1 MLDWTALPQNPL
13 FWATAIVAVLLT
25 GISKGGFGGLALFAV
40 PILAL
45 TVSPIRGAAIM
56 LPILIVMDWVSVAAY
71 RKRFDKR
78 LLGIMLPP
86 AILGIGLGWGL
97 AGFVTDDGVRVVVG
111 LIAVA
116 FPLWTWFGPKA
127 GIAAIARSPI
137 AGRIAGMVAGFTSFI
152 AHAGG
157 PPFKAYALPQGL
169 DHRIFAGTGVMFFF
183 AVNAVKLI
191 PYTALGQFSA
201 ENLTT
206 SLVLLP
212 LAPLG
217 VLTGVWLVNRI
228 DGDLFYRIIYG
239 LVFATGCKL
248 LWDGLL

>member
-45 TVSPIRGAAIM
+45 TISPIRGAAIM

-78 LLGIMLPP
+78 LLWIMLPP
-86 AILGIGLGWGL
+86 AMLGIALGWAL

-116 FPLWTWFGPKA
+116 FPLWTWFGPQA
-127 GIAAIARSPI
+127 GIAAIARSSM
-137 AGRIAGMVAGFTSFI
+137 AGRVAGMVAGFTSFI